1 MHTSEVT
8 DRHKEPYF
16 YVFLGFYRT
25 ILLSNG
31 IEKLIRRAKESHE
44 SCKDA
49 ATAALRD
56 LGLDDYNK

>member
-1 MHTSEVT
+1 MI
-8 DRHKEPYF
+8 DLKLPAYF
-16 YVFLGFYRT
+16 SASCRN
-25 ILLSNG
+25 ILLGNG
-31 IEKLIRRAKESHE
+31 IEKLVRQAKLNHE